1 MRNIRIIGID
11 HELRFID
18 RLRDNG
24 NSNSLTGHII
34 YSHPAIEIDSSCS
47 KQVQYQTIW
56 HEIIHGIA
64 TYMNITLT
72 EETVDAVSHGIIQ
85 VIRDNNLEE
94 FYPEEWKNA

>member
-18 RLRDNG
+18 RLRDKE
-24 NSNSLTGHII
+24 NSNALLGHII
-34 YSHPAIEIDSSCS
+34 YSQPAIEIDSTCS
-47 KQVQYQTIW
+47 KQVQYQTLW

-64 TYMNITLT
+64 SYMNIDL
-72 EETVDAVSHGIIQ
+72 EEDAVDSISHGIVQ